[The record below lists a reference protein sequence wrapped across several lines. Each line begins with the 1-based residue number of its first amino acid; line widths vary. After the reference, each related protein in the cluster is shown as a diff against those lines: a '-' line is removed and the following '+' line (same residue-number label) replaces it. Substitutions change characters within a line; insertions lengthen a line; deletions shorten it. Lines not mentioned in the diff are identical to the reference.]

1 MYICGQCGAR
11 LTDHI
16 SAPLSLYNFSK
27 PRPALARLLAR
38 WASNLLSPELRLSKS
53 NFCYTFWSIINYPQ
67 MIFNIFIV
75 RRNHIVI
82 HKQIRKG
89 FVWFHL
95 SNNAAIEQNFWC
107 SVSQIIYFFHC
118 TPFANF
124 ILWMIQI
131 SSWKV
136 SACLYLIKIR
146 KFWAIIFCHSYI
158 FTEADY
164 LTNIRYC
171 TNEDVCETCSSLFSL

>member
-89 FVWFHL
+89 CVWFHQ
-95 SNNAAIEQNFWC
+95 SNNVAWGLKYWTKFLMF
-107 SVSQIIYFFHC
+107 SQ
-118 TPFANF
+118 PN
-124 ILWMIQI
+124 
-131 SSWKV
+131 
-136 SACLYLIKIR
+136 
-146 KFWAIIFCHSYI
+146 YI
-158 FTEADY
+158 F
-164 LTNIRYC
+164 LSLHS
-171 TNEDVCETCSSLFSL
+171 VCQFYSLNDPNFQLKSFSLSISNQD

>member
-89 FVWFHL
+89 CVWFHL

-107 SVSQIIYFFHC
+107 SVSQIIYIFLSLHSVCQFYSLND
-118 TPFANF
+118 PNF
-124 ILWMIQI
+124 QLK
-131 SSWKV
+131 S
-136 SACLYLIKIR
+136 
-146 KFWAIIFCHSYI
+146 
-158 FTEADY
+158 
-164 LTNIRYC
+164 
-171 TNEDVCETCSSLFSL
+171 FSLSISNQD